1 MDSHKGMSASGK
13 LYGFLP
19 DFTTDDEDCVFA
31 EDELNGV
38 ALDNRAMADEDCT
51 KLAES
56 LIELICDVVC
66 C

>member
-1 MDSHKGMSASGK
+1 MSVGVVLMTVSTTVVDDCAMD
-13 LYGFLP
+13 
-19 DFTTDDEDCVFA
+19 DDDCA
-31 EDELNGV
+31 MADEYF
-38 ALDNRAMADEDCT
+38 AMADEDCT